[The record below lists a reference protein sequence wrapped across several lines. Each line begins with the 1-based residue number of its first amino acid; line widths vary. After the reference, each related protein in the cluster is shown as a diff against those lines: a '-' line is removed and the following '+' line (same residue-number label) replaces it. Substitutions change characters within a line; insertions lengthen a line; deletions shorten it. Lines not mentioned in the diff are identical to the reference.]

1 MKKIRI
7 GNDFVFS
14 WAIERGGVPENLE
27 TVLEKHLY
35 MIVFGAKTEIHN
47 YTVSGNKIIVEFTPE
62 MLNKIGIYTLIFYY
76 VLPDESLSDNDRKC
90 AVDIDAF
97 QIVPRTAMADDVTE
111 FAVTSD
117 MAIAFKG
124 DKGDSAY
131 QVWLDAGNV
140 GTEEDYFAYLRQPAT
155 DAGASISELESEIQ
169 VNEGLRVSA
178 ENERDLAEATRVQA
192 ESERLAAETIRQ
204 SNEDNRI
211 ENEATRVQ
219 NEDERISKENV
230 RQSNEIDRVEAESE
244 RVQAENERA
253 QAENERAQAESER
266 QATIQEAITATNLA
280 NEKAN
285 LANIAAQN
293 ANEAADSALTATQE
307 ATTAASLAD
316 TARLA
321 IQDDLELKA
330 NQTDLEQLESDVKD
344 TTEKPTAQSLSE
356 LNARITALEA
366 IISNKIKDRIDVT
379 KEFNVWGKTNLIL
392 YGNGASTKAPDFI
405 GQTYIDTT
413 NGNVYIAVGV
423 SNAGN
428 WKLV

>member
-7 GNDFVFS
+7 GNDFVFN
-14 WAIERGGVPENLE
+14 WAIERGGLPEDLSSVLDAKL
-27 TVLEKHLY
+27 TVS
-35 MIVFGAKTEIHN
+35 VFGKKQEVPF
-47 YTVSGNKIIVEFTPE
+47 TVSGNIITIEFTPE
-62 MLNKIGIYTLIFYY
+62 VCNVIGPYNLLFTYI
-76 VLPDESLSDNDRKC
+76 LPDTGLSDEDRKC
-90 AVDIDAF
+90 AIDVDAF
-97 QIVPRTAMADDVTE
+97 QIVAKTAQADDSSE
-111 FAVTSD
+111 FSVTSD

-131 QVWLDAGNV
+131 QVWLDAGNT
-140 GTEEDYFAYLRQPAT
+140 GTEEDYFAYLRQPAI
-155 DAGASISELESEIQ
+155 DAGASISELEGEIQ
-169 VNEGLRVSA
+169 VSEGLREEA
-178 ENERDLAEATRVQA
+178 ESERNLAEATRVQS
-192 ESERLAAETIRQ
+192 ESERLSAEIIRQ
-204 SNEDNRI
+204 SNEGNRI
-211 ENEATRVQ
+211 ENEDTRVQ
-219 NEDERISKENV
+219 NEAERISKENV

-244 RVQAENERA
+244 RVQAENERV
-253 QAENERAQAESER
+253 QAEVER
-266 QATIQEAITATNLA
+266 QATIQEAVTATNLA

-285 LANIAAQN
+285 LANIAAQS

-321 IQDDLELKA
+321 IQDDLALKA
-330 NQTDLEQLESDVKD
+330 NQTDLAQLESDVKE

-366 IISNKIKDRIDVT
+366 IITNKIKDKIDVT

-392 YGNGASTKAPDFI
+392 YGDGASTKTPDFI

-413 NGNVYIAVGV
+413 NSNVYIAVGT

>member
-7 GNDFVFS
+7 GNDFVFA
-14 WAIERGGVPENLE
+14 WEIERNGLPEDLSS
-27 TVLEKHLY
+27 VLEKHLHLS
-35 MIVFGAKTEIHN
+35 VFGKRVELVEGVDYDIIGNVIRIEVTPTIANIIGTYRAEFN
-47 YTVSGNKIIVEFTPE
+47 YI
-62 MLNKIGIYTLIFYY
+62 
-76 VLPDESLSDNDRKC
+76 LPDNGLIDEDRKC
-90 AVDIDAF
+90 AVDVDAF
-97 QIVPRTAMADDVTE
+97 QIVARTAQADDPSE
-111 FAVTSD
+111 FTVTSD

-131 QVWLDAGNV
+131 QVWLDAGNT
-140 GTEEDYFAYLRQPAT
+140 GTEEDYFAYLRQPAV
-155 DAGASISELESEIQ
+155 DAGASISELEGEIQ
-169 VNEGLRVSA
+169 ISEGLRV
-178 ENERDLAEATRVQA
+178 Q
-192 ESERLAAETIRQ
+192 
-204 SNEDNRI
+204 
-211 ENEATRVQ
+211 
-219 NEDERISKENV
+219 
-230 RQSNEIDRVEAESE
+230 AESE
-244 RVQAENERA
+244 RVQAEV
-253 QAENERAQAESER
+253 ER
-266 QATIQEAITATNLA
+266 QNTIQEAVTATNLA

-285 LANIAAQN
+285 LANDAAQN

-330 NQTDLEQLESDVKD
+330 NQTDLEQLADDVKE

-366 IISNKIKDRIDVT
+366 IITNKIKDRIDVT

-392 YGNGASTKAPDFI
+392 MGSGAAAFAPDFV
-405 GQTYIDTT
+405 GQKYIDTT
-413 NGNVYIAVGV
+413 GGNVYVAVGV

>member
-7 GNDFVFS
+7 GNDFVFN
-14 WAIERGGVPENLE
+14 WAIERGGVPEDLE
-27 TVLEKHLY
+27 SVLEAKLTAS
-35 MIVFGAKTEIHN
+35 VFGKKQEVPF
-47 YTVSGNKIIVEFTPE
+47 TVSGNIITIEFTPE
-62 MLNKIGIYTLIFYY
+62 ICNVIGSYNLLFTYI
-76 VLPDESLSDNDRKC
+76 LPDTSLSDEERKC

-131 QVWLDAGNV
+131 QVWLDAGNI

-169 VNEGLRVSA
+169 VNEGLRVQAESERDSA
-178 ENERDLAEATRVQA
+178 ETARVQA
-192 ESERLAAETIRQ
+192 ESERLSAEIIRQ
-204 SNEDNRI
+204 SNEGERI
-211 ENEATRVQ
+211 ESEATRVQ
-219 NEDERISKENV
+219 NEAERISKEGI

-244 RVQAENERA
+244 RVQAESERV
-253 QAENERAQAESER
+253 QAESER
-266 QATIQEAITATNLA
+266 QATIQEAVAATNLA

-316 TARLA
+316 TARLN
-321 IQDDLELKA
+321 IQDDLALKA
-330 NQTDLEQLESDVKD
+330 NQTDLAQLADDVKD

-366 IISNKIKDRIDVT
+366 IITNKIKDRVDVT

-392 YGNGASTKAPDFI
+392 TGSGAATFAPDFI
-405 GQTYIDTT
+405 GQKYIDTT
-413 NGNVYIAVGV
+413 GGNVYVAVGTA
-423 SNAGN
+423 NAGN